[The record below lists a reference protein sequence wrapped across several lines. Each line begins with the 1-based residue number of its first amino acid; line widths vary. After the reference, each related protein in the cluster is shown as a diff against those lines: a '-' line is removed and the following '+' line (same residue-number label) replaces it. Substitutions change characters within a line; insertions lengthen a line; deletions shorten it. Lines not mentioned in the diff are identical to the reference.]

1 MRRADRGPTDGRA
14 NAGDRGQAV
23 TLNYTIGIAI
33 ATVLV
38 TGLLIA
44 GGGFVSNQQEQASR
58 SELRVIGQQVAAS
71 MEATDRLANTT
82 EPGDTVN
89 FSRDLPPNVAGSTY
103 EIELVER
110 ADPHLRLTT
119 NNPELN
125 VTVEFSNRTAVTGNT
140 VDGGK
145 VVFTYRDDGTVT
157 IQEGDP

>member
-1 MRRADRGPTDGRA
+1 
-14 NAGDRGQAV
+14 
-23 TLNYTIGIAI
+23 
-33 ATVLV
+33 
-38 TGLLIA
+38 
-44 GGGFVSNQQEQASR
+44 VSNQQEQASR

-140 VDGGK
+140 VDGGN